1 MAENP
6 SWLFVERRRGTLQRV
21 TLLDSDFKVISHH
34 DRGGGGPA
42 AGEPD
47 DCELLRAV
55 ELERRAGL
63 LSERRAS

>member
-6 SWLFVERRRGTLQRV
+6 RWLFVERRRGTLQRV

-34 DRGGGGPA
+34 DRGGGGTA